1 MPGQAYDGGSGRD
14 FEAVLFDFGGVLTT
28 PVWDSFAAF
37 CRSEGLDPEAI
48 RNLFRTDPG
57 ALEDLR
63 GLETGAVSEAEFE
76 AKFGARL
83 GLKDHERLI
92 DSMFEGMRPLP
103 VMVDAVRAVR
113 AGDLKT
119 GLVSNSWSVDHYDRE
134 LLADLFDEVVIS
146 AEVQMHKPRPEIYR
160 LAARNLG
167 VEPAGCVFVDDLREN
182 CEGAEAVGMTAIR
195 HREPAETIARLGEL
209 TGLSLG

>member
-1 MPGQAYDGGSGRD
+1 M
-14 FEAVLFDFGGVLTT
+14 LTT

-57 ALEDLR
+57 ALADLR

-103 VMVDAVRAVR
+103 VMVEAVRAVR